1 MEKAWADPTFEKTQ
15 YLGKVKI
22 QNSKNSEIPENL
34 IEEYDLFINDVQFF
48 DVEMNFEN
56 SNRGAKTLYFL
67 KRNFNWMPFYIF

>member
-1 MEKAWADPTFEKTQ
+1 M
-15 YLGKVKI
+15 
-22 QNSKNSEIPENL
+22 PENL

-48 DVEMNFEN
+48 DVEMNFEY

>member
-1 MEKAWADPTFEKTQ
+1 M
-15 YLGKVKI
+15 
-22 QNSKNSEIPENL
+22 PENL